1 MNLITSA
8 TAFRSKWAVDVKM
21 AEADL
26 PVLICLLGSFRLLR
40 SGQPVA
46 LRNAAKTKS
55 LLATLALDLG
65 RSVPRETLLQTLWP
79 DTDLDLAGQSL
90 NSLVHS
96 LRKLLSDKIGNEPP
110 VLCAD
115 GYYRLNAEAGV
126 AVDAAWFETL
136 VDVGRK
142 QERAGDPVAAVE
154 SYRRAVQLYRG
165 DLCVGTDVQA
175 LLAGETL
182 RAHYLTILA
191 RLADYSYTVGDY
203 ANCLEYAQRLLSADP
218 CREDA
223 HRLVMRCCVR
233 QGERTQA
240 LRQYRLCQTVLRT
253 EFDTAPE
260 PATAALYEQ
269 IRLDP
274 SLV

>member
-1 MNLITSA
+1 MNLITGA
-8 TAFRSKWAVDVKM
+8 MAFRSKWTADVKT

-55 LLATLALDLG
+55 LLAALALEHG
-65 RSVPRETLLQTLWP
+65 RSVSREALLQLLWP
-79 DTDLDLAGQSL
+79 DTDLNLAGQSL
-90 NSLVHS
+90 NSLVHN

-110 VLCAD
+110 VLCTD
-115 GYYRLNAEAGV
+115 GYYRLNDEAGV

-136 VDVGRK
+136 VDAGRK
-142 QERAGDPVAAVE
+142 QERAGDPVAAIE
-154 SYRRAVQLYRG
+154 SYRRAAQLYRG
-165 DLCVGTDVQA
+165 DLCVGTDMQA
-175 LLAGETL
+175 LLAGESL
-182 RAHYLTILA
+182 RAHYLTLLA

-203 ANCLEYAQRLLSADP
+203 ASCLEYARRLLSADP

-233 QGERTQA
+233 QDERSQA
-240 LRQYRLCQTVLRT
+240 LRQYRLCQTILRT
-253 EFDTAPE
+253 EFNAVPE

-269 IRLDP
+269 IRTDP
-274 SLV
+274 SRV